1 MSNQTTICAKISADL
16 KKKIVELN
24 INASAVMREALQS
37 EVKRKEKERLRK
49 LAEEAAQILQKIPA
63 EEIVESIRASRDSR

>member
-16 KKKIVELN
+16 KKKVSELN

-37 EVKRKEKERLRK
+37 EVKRKEKEKLRK
-49 LAEEAAQILQKIPA
+49 LAEEAAKILQKIPT
-63 EEIVESIRASRDSR
+63 EELVESIRSSRNNR